1 MSFDVLVVG
10 GGHAGVEAACAAA
23 RRCSG
28 ARRARVGLVTS
39 DPATIGAMSC
49 NPAIGGLGKGH
60 LVREVDALDGVMAR
74 AADAAAIHHRML
86 NASKGSAVHGP
97 RAQADRRL
105 YARAV
110 QAAVAGQEGLTVV
123 VGHAESLILAG
134 DAVSGLRLAD
144 DTALNARAVVLATG
158 TFLGGRLFRGEE
170 RQAGGRM
177 GPGGRIDER
186 PATRLAEQL
195 RALDLP
201 TARLKT
207 GTPPRLDGQTIDWA
221 RLERQPSDG
230 GTWTMSAATPAR
242 RLPQLACAL
251 TRTNER
257 THDVIRANLHLS
269 PLHAKVEGGGIEGTG
284 PRYCPSIEDKVARFG
299 DRDGHGIFLE
309 PEGLATPVVYP
320 NGISTSLPADAQLA
334 MVRSIAGLE
343 RAALVQ
349 SGYAVEYDIVDPR
362 ALDHRLA
369 LRALAGLF
377 HAGQI
382 NGTTGYE
389 EAAAQGLVAGLNAAA
404 HALDLAPVT
413 IGREDGYL
421 GVLIDDLV
429 LQGVSEPYRML
440 TSRAEHRLR
449 LRATNAEAR
458 LTPIGLAAGCVG
470 PARAERFARET
481 ERWEEA
487 ERLLAQAVPGRMV
500 ARELGGDGAVRPLF
514 DWLRHP
520 GADWDAMVA
529 VEPRLAD
536 HADLAETLME
546 DSRYAPYL
554 ARAESELR
562 AVRAEG
568 TVPLPATLDYHTLPG
583 LSLEMRERLSAAR
596 PATLGEAGRM
606 RGITP
611 AALALL
617 LVAARR
623 VAA

>member
-1 MSFDVLVVG
+1 MDFDILVVG

-23 RRCSG
+23 RRG
-28 ARRARVGLVTS
+28 ATVGLVTT
-39 DPATIGAMSC
+39 DAATVGAMSC

-74 AADAAAIHHRML
+74 AADDAAIHHRML

-97 RAQADRRL
+97 RVQADRRL

-110 QAAVAGQEGLTVV
+110 RRAVAAQPGLTVV
-123 VGHAESLILAG
+123 TGHARALVLAG
-134 DAVSGLRLAD
+134 GRAAGLDLAD
-144 DTALNARAVVLATG
+144 GTRLDAGAVVLATG

-170 RQAGGRM
+170 RTVGGRV
-177 GPGGRIDER
+177 DER

-195 RALDLP
+195 RDLALP
-201 TARLKT
+201 MTRLKT
-207 GTPPRLDGQTIDWA
+207 GTPPRLDGRTIDWA
-221 RLERQPSDG
+221 RLERQPSDDG
-230 GTWTMSAATPAR
+230 HWTMSAETAR
-242 RLPQLACAL
+242 RALPQLACAL
-251 TRTNER
+251 TRTNAR
-257 THDVIRANLHLS
+257 THDIIRAHLDRS
-269 PLHAKVEGGGIEGTG
+269 PLFGAIEGTG

-299 DRDGHGIFLE
+299 DRDGHGLFLE
-309 PEGLATPVVYP
+309 PEGLTTPIVYP
-320 NGISTSLPADAQLA
+320 NGISTSLPTDAQEA
-334 MVRSIAGLE
+334 MVRSIAGME
-343 RAALVQ
+343 RARIVQ
-349 SGYAVEYDIVDPR
+349 PGYAVEYDIVDPR

-369 LRALAGLF
+369 VAAVPGLF

-404 HALDLAPVT
+404 HARSLAPVR
-413 IGREDGYL
+413 IDRADGYL

-458 LTPIGLAAGCVG
+458 LTPIGVAAGCVG
-470 PARAERFARET
+470 PTRAARFER
-481 ERWEEA
+481 ERQRRGEA
-487 ERLLAQAVPGRMV
+487 ERLLSRPVPGR
-500 ARELGGDGAVRPLF
+500 ALGPELGSDGAVRPLF
-514 DWLRHP
+514 DWLRFP
-520 GADWDAMVA
+520 DADWDAVVA
-529 VEPRLAD
+529 AEPRLAD
-536 HADLAETLME
+536 YGAMADALIE

-554 ARAESELR
+554 ARAEAERR
-562 AVRAEG
+562 AVAAEG
-568 TVPLPATLDYHTLPG
+568 AVPLPDALDYHAMPG

-596 PATLGEAGRM
+596 PATLAEAGRV
-606 RGITP
+606 RGVTP

-623 VAA
+623 EAA